1 MIILT
6 KLSLQIGEKTEAGN
20 RNVAKECLQN
30 PTLLNEIVRRFL
42 KRWLR
47 KIRGIVEEYLD
58 DNRSVVKKAA
68 KALIKAIDRGK

>member
-30 PTLLNEIVRRFL
+30 PTLLNEIFAEVF
-42 KRWLR
+42 K
-47 KIRGIVEEYLD
+47 KVAEE
-58 DNRSVVKKAA
+58 NTWNS
-68 KALIKAIDRGK
+68 